1 MRTTLFSR
9 LSRRLTATLLSLV
22 LGGPLLACSSAPQVL
37 PTSAAWTESRTG
49 SSAGG
54 GSDGAVASE
63 AAPARLGYAADAAAP
78 AAGAPMRTTTPTTM
92 RKEEVSPAERPGLG
106 TEWGET
112 RYSPVRDAAFERA
125 DSSPMFLASLHYN
138 DARGVEAMRDRIVR
152 TRADEPVL
160 HYFRGNPARLWGG
173 VSISIVDESGRS
185 LPAYHLGERVLV
197 MGSAGQRYALK
208 VENHTGQRFE
218 LVASIDGLDV
228 VDGRSADLEKRGYV
242 VSPHSTLHIDGF
254 RRSMS
259 EVAAFRFGSV
269 KDSYAAQTSEYG
281 AKNVGVIGVAL
292 FAERGA
298 RVDDSYGRWQ
308 NGLDDEARRRE
319 QADPFPGRFAAP
331 PPQPLSPNN

>member
-9 LSRRLTATLLSLV
+9 LSRRLTATLLGLL
-22 LGGPLLACSSAPQVL
+22 LGGPLLACSSAPKAV
-37 PTSAAWTESRTG
+37 PTSAAWSESSSG
-49 SSAGG
+49 SSSGG
-54 GSDGAVASE
+54 GDAVPVGE
-63 AAPARLGYAADAAAP
+63 AAPARGYAADASAP
-78 AAGAPMRTTTPTTM
+78 VAGAPMTTTTPA
-92 RKEEVSPAERPGLG
+92 RKERVSPAERPGLG

-112 RYSPVRDAAFERA
+112 RYSPVRDAAFERS

-173 VSISIVDESGRS
+173 VSISIVDDSGRS
-185 LPAYHLGERVLV
+185 LPAYHLGERTLV
-197 MGSAGQRYALK
+197 VGSAGQRYALK

-259 EVAAFRFGSV
+259 EVAAFRFGAV

-308 NGLDDEARRRE
+308 NGLDDEAQRRE

-331 PPQPLSPNN
+331 PPQPLSPNE

>member
-9 LSRRLTATLLSLV
+9 LSRRLTITLLGLV
-22 LGGPLLACSSAPQVL
+22 LGGPLLACTSAPRSV
-37 PTSAAWTESRTG
+37 PTSAAWNESSTG

-54 GSDGAVASE
+54 GDAVPASE
-63 AAPARLGYAADAAAP
+63 AAPVRLGYAADAPAP
-78 AAGAPMRTTTPTTM
+78 APTAGAALRTTTT
-92 RKEEVSPAERPGLG
+92 RKEDVSPAERPGLG
-106 TEWGET
+106 TEWGES
-112 RYSPVRDAAFERA
+112 RYSPVRDAAFERS

-152 TRADEPVL
+152 SRADEPVL
-160 HYFRGNPARLWGG
+160 HYFRGNTARLWGG
-173 VSISIVDESGRS
+173 VSISIVDDSGRS

-242 VSPHSTLHIDGF
+242 VSPHTTLHIDGF

-292 FAERGA
+292 FSERGA
-298 RVDDSYGRWQ
+298 RVDDSFSRWQ
-308 NGLDDEARRRE
+308 NGLDEEARRRE

-331 PPQPLSPNN
+331 PPQPLSPNE

>member
-22 LGGPLLACSSAPQVL
+22 LGGPLLACTSAPRAV
-37 PTSAAWTESRTG
+37 PTSAAWNESSTG

-54 GSDGAVASE
+54 GDGVAVSE
-63 AAPARLGYAADAAAP
+63 ARERVSYAADAPAPAP
-78 AAGAPMRTTTPTTM
+78 AAGAPLSTTPA
-92 RKEEVSPAERPGLG
+92 RKAEVSPAERPGLG

-112 RYSPVRDAAFERA
+112 RYSPVRDAAFERS

-160 HYFRGNPARLWGG
+160 HYFRGNTARLWGG
-173 VSISIVDESGRS
+173 VSISIVDDAGRS
-185 LPAYHLGERVLV
+185 LPAYHLGERTLV
-197 MGSAGQRYALK
+197 VGSAGQRYALK

-259 EVAAFRFGSV
+259 EVAAFRFGAV
-269 KDSYAAQTSEYG
+269 KDSYATQTSEYG
-281 AKNVGVIGVAL
+281 AKNVGIIGVAL
-292 FAERGA
+292 FSERGA
-298 RVDDSYGRWQ
+298 RVDDSFGRWQ
-308 NGLDDEARRRE
+308 NGLDEEARRRE

-331 PPQPLSPNN
+331 PPQPLSPNE